1 MSAKHTDILTAAVAR
16 LQGLSLT
23 GIASGNIRKALLA
36 VVDKLIKAESLRLP
50 AIIVSPTLS
59 ETINK
64 RFTGDNVADV
74 YGWPYVIAIVTNA
87 DSPDL
92 IDNLDKYLTWRETI
106 MTAFH
111 NKHLLTPAEGDLLT
125 EVNPSNIIEQNAWV
139 DSNLFVSGFTFR
151 TYTREVR

>member
-1 MSAKHTDILTAAVAR
+1 MSAKHTDVMTAAVTR

-23 GIASGNIRKALLA
+23 GIASGNIRVALLA
-36 VVDKLIKAESLRLP
+36 VVDKLIKKEALRLP

-64 RFTGDNVADV
+64 RFTGDNVADF
-74 YGWPYVIAIVTNA
+74 YGWPYTVAIVTNA
-87 DSPDL
+87 DSPEL
-92 IDNLDKYLTWRETI
+92 IDNLDKYLTWRFTI
-106 MTAFH
+106 MQAFH
-111 NKHLLTPAEGDLLT
+111 NKHLLTPDQGDLLT
-125 EVNPSNIIEQNAWV
+125 EIQPSNIIEQNAWV

>member
-1 MSAKHTDILTAAVAR
+1 MSAKHTDVMNAAVTR

-23 GIASGNIRKALLA
+23 GIASGNIRVALLA
-36 VVDKLIKAESLRLP
+36 VADKLIKKESLRLP

-74 YGWPYVIAIVTNA
+74 YGWPYTVAIVTNA
-87 DSPDL
+87 DSPEL
-92 IDNLDKYLTWRETI
+92 VDNLDKYLTWRETI
-106 MTAFH
+106 MGAFH
-111 NKHLLTPAEGDLLT
+111 NKHLLTPAEGDILT
-125 EVNPSNIIEQNAWV
+125 EIQPSNIIEQNAWV
-139 DSNLFVSGFTFR
+139 ESNLFVSGFTFR